1 MINLIKGQ
9 RVEIEAGLTRLRVE
23 MGWKVNPNAE
33 PPYDLDAST
42 FLLGSNGQI
51 ENCFLWVRQPDTGVG
66 QQWKTAL

>member
-33 PPYDLDAST
+33 PPIR
-42 FLLGSNGQI
+42 LGCLN
-51 ENCFLWVRQPDTGVG
+51 FFVG
-66 QQWKTAL
+66 KQWADRK